1 MINPFDMK
9 ILQIQKKLFLLSII
23 LGLDLLSYMVQP
35 YIPPSDKH
43 SLSYTVENC
52 PSHRN
57 RNPISQLAL
66 IFIKSDMDEGG
77 QKHCF
82 CYTCNCGRVSFLFV
96 NPSLNL
102 SIDDYL
108 TCLLPLEIK
117 PSSKDLTGCIAVR
130 SPPIYLS

>member
-1 MINPFDMK
+1 MK
-9 ILQIQKKLFLLSII
+9 ILQIQKKLFLFSII

-57 RNPISQLAL
+57 RNAISQLAL

-96 NPSLNL
+96 NPSVNL
-102 SIDDYL
+102 SIDKYL
-108 TCLLPLEIK
+108 TYLLPLQIK
-117 PSSKDLTGCIAVR
+117 PCLKDITSCIAIR
-130 SPPIYLS
+130 SPPMFVS